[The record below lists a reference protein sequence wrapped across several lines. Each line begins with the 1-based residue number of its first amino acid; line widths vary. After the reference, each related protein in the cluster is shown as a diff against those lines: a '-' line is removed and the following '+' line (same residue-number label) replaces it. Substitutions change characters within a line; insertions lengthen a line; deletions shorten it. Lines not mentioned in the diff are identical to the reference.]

1 MVEPGLVKIGG
12 TSLFSTAFLP
22 TAILIVGGII
32 VWKIWESHLQEIRIQ
47 KAADSKYKETLATFK
62 TEIDV
67 LTTEQ
72 RELSTQMTQLQEKL
86 SAFKKAKAI
95 NSVKNTPFNTLIH
108 NEASNSTTE
117 PAKLAMFQ
125 LIIEDNVE
133 LRKTI

>member
-12 TSLFSTAFLP
+12 TSLFGTAFLP
-22 TAILIVGGII
+22 TAILIVGGVI
-32 VWKIWESHLQEIRIQ
+32 VWKIWKSHLQEIRIQ
-47 KAADSKYKETLATFK
+47 KAADSKYKETLTTFK

-72 RELSTQMTQLQEKL
+72 RELSIQMTQLQEKL
-86 SAFKKAKAI
+86 SAFKEAKAI
-95 NSVKNTPFNTLIH
+95 NSVRNTPFNTFIH
-108 NEASNSTTE
+108 NEASNSRIE

-125 LIIEDNVE
+125 RIIEDNVE

>member
-1 MVEPGLVKIGG
+1 MVEHGLVKIGG
-12 TSLFSTAFLP
+12 TSLFGTAFLP
-22 TAILIVGGII
+22 SAILIVGGII

-47 KAADSKYKETLATFK
+47 KAAGSKYKETLATFK

-72 RELSTQMTQLQEKL
+72 RELSTQMTQLQETL
-86 SAFKKAKAI
+86 STFQKAKATH
-95 NSVKNTPFNTLIH
+95 SVKNTPFNTVIH
-108 NEASNSTTE
+108 NEAPNSTTE

-125 LIIEDNVE
+125 RIIEDNVE